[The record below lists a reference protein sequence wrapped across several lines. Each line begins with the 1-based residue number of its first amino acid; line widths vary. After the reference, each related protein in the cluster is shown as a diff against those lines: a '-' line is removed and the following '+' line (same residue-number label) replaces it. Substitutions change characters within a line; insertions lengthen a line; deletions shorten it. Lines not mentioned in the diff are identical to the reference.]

1 MYLLGDTRNLLEML
15 FEYKKENING
25 KYVKKMDEVCLSN
38 PDFNEAKAFSA
49 NIATGYLFNWA
60 KSMYDFYTVFTE
72 T

>member
-1 MYLLGDTRNLLEML
+1 VYLLGDTRNLLDML

-25 KYVKKMDEVCLSN
+25 KFVKKMDEVCMIN

-49 NIATGYLFNWA
+49 NIATGYLFNWS